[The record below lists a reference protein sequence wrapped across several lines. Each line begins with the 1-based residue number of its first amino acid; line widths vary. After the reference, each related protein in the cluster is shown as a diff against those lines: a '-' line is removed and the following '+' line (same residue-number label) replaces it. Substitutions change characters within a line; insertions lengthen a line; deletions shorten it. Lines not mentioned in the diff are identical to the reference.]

1 MVYDVFRQ
9 LILNRFFLT
18 EDFCKT
24 HQISVSKLRRLISRI
39 NAFLKPYD
47 CFIKIGKKVS
57 IVGKESQIRLLFFMF
72 LYFVHQKI
80 TRIEWIESEEY
91 LVLSRRLC
99 RAFYLTPEKENI
111 EVLALWLFINNQSQ
125 LLKKELEEMFIN
137 AEYLMELP
145 QNQFSKPVWAYL
157 LIVMYSL
164 DFIHF
169 EPNLTFEN
177 LHQNNLEEPTNEWIE
192 LFEENVRDLNKKEK
206 NELYL
211 QVYKRLILENIVPL
225 RDIYTIFKAP
235 IQTKIQYDS
244 PYVANLF
251 EYLWKKFNLK
261 YPQLATEVNRLY
273 FLDAYFSFF
282 PPNLLVTTVCCRWH
296 SSLSLDRLHQ
306 MEKIIQ
312 YELIKVAKIVFVDSH
327 ELAEIVIS
335 TESSKEGILIDPTL
349 SKKDILFL
357 RDKIKKK
364 IQEKTVG
371 NAYTKPINE
380 CFSHFV

>member
-1 MVYDVFRQ
+1 
-9 LILNRFFLT
+9 
-18 EDFCKT
+18 
-24 HQISVSKLRRLISRI
+24 
-39 NAFLKPYD
+39 
-47 CFIKIGKKVS
+47 
-57 IVGKESQIRLLFFMF
+57 MF

-111 EVLALWLFINNQSQ
+111 KVLALWLFINNQSQ

-145 QNQFSKPVWAYL
+145 QNQFSKPVWTYL

-177 LHQNNLEEPTNEWIE
+177 LHQNHLEEPTNEWIE

-211 QVYKRLILENIVPL
+211 QVYKRLILKNIVPL

-235 IQTKIQYDS
+235 IQTRIQYES
-244 PYVANLF
+244 PYVA
-251 EYLWKKFNLK
+251 
-261 YPQLATEVNRLY
+261 
-273 FLDAYFSFF
+273 
-282 PPNLLVTTVCCRWH
+282 NLLVTTVCCRWH